1 MFSENSKDFRHGL
14 TLLHSAPLRLSLR
27 LRHGRM
33 ARRGQGVR
41 ELFPPR
47 RTGRS
52 SRTNGL
58 RALLLLGGREDFSRA
73 AHRRGGSGG
82 AAGGGAM
89 KFYPSFLTTGLAALA
104 MAGLWYFFGV
114 AILAKLVGLF
124 AQPF

>member
-1 MFSENSKDFRHGL
+1 
-14 TLLHSAPLRLSLR
+14 
-27 LRHGRM
+27 M

-47 RTGRS
+47 PTGGF

-58 RALLLLGGREDFSRA
+58 WALLLLGGREDFSRA

-104 MAGLWYFFGV
+104 MAGLWYIFGV
-114 AILAKLVGLF
+114 AIVAKLVGLF

>member
-1 MFSENSKDFRHGL
+1 MFSENLKDFKHGL

-47 RTGRS
+47 PTGGF

-58 RALLLLGGREDFSRA
+58 WALLLLGGREDFSRA
-73 AHRRGGSGG
+73 AHRRGVP
-82 AAGGGAM
+82 GGGAM

-104 MAGLWYFFGV
+104 MAGLWYIFGV
-114 AILAKLVGLF
+114 AIVAKLVGLF